1 MDRFVGNIAG
11 LGTGSGTRLVVGRW
25 TESPLGAFTDVMVED
40 DGGSRTLLAPTQ
52 VVADYVSAT
61 YQFDRVLVVD
71 VISTLSDGILTVA
84 AGPLR
89 VTAELGGVTG
99 LGRLLRLV
107 PRRLGTSPRWLRLIN
122 PVAGLLMPGVRTAG
136 SAGNGRTEYYGVTMA
151 RKIVAVTASWDGTDV
166 GGLAR
171 LTPPVRFGFSSAP
184 AAPMLVT
191 VVTSIKRP

>member
-25 TESPLGAFTDVMVED
+25 AESPWGPFTDVMVED
-40 DGGSRTLLAPTQ
+40 NDGKRTLLAPTRM
-52 VVADYVSAT
+52 VADYVSAT
-61 YQFDRVLVVD
+61 YQFDQVLVVD
-71 VISTLSDGILTVA
+71 VASTLDEDTLTVA
-84 AGPLR
+84 AGPLK
-89 VTAELGGVTG
+89 VSAELGGVTG

-107 PRRLGTSPRWLRLIN
+107 PARLATSPRWLRLIN
-122 PVAGLLMPGVRTAG
+122 PLAGLFMPGVRTAG
-136 SAGNGRTEYYGVTMA
+136 SAGNGRTEYYGVTTA
-151 RKIVAVTASWDGTDV
+151 RSILAATASWDGADL

-191 VVTSIKRP
+191 VVTSIRRP